1 VDTSFTE
8 RLRGTIGR
16 NLEAFTRSE
25 IDNGEL
31 HLAAVCIAVL
41 RHPANDSACFLLT
54 RRASRM
60 SRHSGQY
67 ALPGGRVDG
76 GESVETAALRELE
89 EELGIRANA
98 VEVVGSLD
106 DYATRSGFR
115 ITPVVAWIAE
125 RVEIVADKGEVEACF
140 YIPLRDL
147 LHPDLPN
154 LRTIAESERP
164 VLSVQLT
171 TLAHEVFAPT
181 AAMLFQFRE
190 VALYGHST
198 RVAHYEQPVFAWR

>member
-1 VDTSFTE
+1 MS
-8 RLRGTIGR
+8 R
-16 NLEAFTRSE
+16 NLDAFIRND
-25 IDNGEL
+25 IDGDQL
-31 HLAAVCIAVL
+31 RRAAVCIAVL
-41 RHPANDSACFLLT
+41 PHRTKPAACFLLT

-67 ALPGGRVDG
+67 ALPGGRVDR

-89 EELGIRANA
+89 EELGIPATAAQVIGR
-98 VEVVGSLD
+98 LD

-115 ITPVVAWIAE
+115 ITPVVVWIGE
-125 RVEIVADKGEVEACF
+125 RVEVRADAGEVDAYF
-140 YIPLRDL
+140 YIPLDDL
-147 LHPDLPN
+147 LHPDIPRLQK
-154 LRTIAESERP
+154 IIESERP
-164 VLSVQLT
+164 VLSIELV

-181 AAMLFQFRE
+181 AAMLYQFRE